1 MRVAPAAWARRSA
14 SSIVGENS
22 RSLVA
27 GHGDEV
33 GALEGLQPVGH
44 VEGQSVEQVDRP
56 LRMLGADPEVERGHT
71 LGGAVEPEDLVDH
84 PELEG
89 GGLVG
94 EEDGDGLEG
103 HTGDDRTIG
112 RNLSIG
118 VLSAT
123 CGGKSMSA

>member
-1 MRVAPAAWARRSA
+1 MAPAAWARRSA

-27 GHGDEV
+27 GTATRSAPSRASSPWGTLRD
-33 GALEGLQPVGH
+33 
-44 VEGQSVEQVDRP
+44 SP
-56 LRMLGADPEVERGHT
+56 LRKSTGRSGCSAQTRKSNERHS
-71 LGGAVEPEDLVDH
+71 LGGAVEPEDLVHH

-94 EEDGDGLEG
+94 EQDGDGLEG

-123 CGGKSMSA
+123 YGGKSMSA